1 MSDTKKF
8 AVILS
13 GNGVYDGS
21 EIHEATMTLYAIVK
35 NGGEYEIFAPD
46 IEQHHVIN
54 HITGKEMDETRN
66 VLIESAR
73 IARGNIKPLSEFSKE
88 DFDAIVFP
96 GGFGVAKNL
105 CSFAFDNIDCT
116 VNPEVEKVIKEM
128 DETRNVLIESAR
140 IARGNIKPLNE
151 FNKGDFDAIVFPG
164 GFGVAKNLCSFAFDN
179 VDCTVNPEV
188 EKIIK
193 EMAAARKPIG
203 ALCIS
208 PVLIARVLGNITV
221 TIGQDTGTAESIE
234 KLGAMHK
241 NTDHGEVIIDEENKI
256 ITTPCYMLDANITQI
271 AEGADAVVK
280 AIYKLFE
287 V

>member
-13 GNGVYDGS
+13 GNGVFDGA
-21 EIHEATMTLYAIVK
+21 EIHEATMTLYAIAK

-46 IEQHHVIN
+46 IKQHHVIN
-54 HITGKEMDETRN
+54 HITGEEMDETRN

-73 IARGNIKPLSEFSKE
+73 IARGNIKPLSVFSKE

-116 VNPEVEKVIKEM
+116 VNPEVERV
-128 DETRNVLIESAR
+128 
-140 IARGNIKPLNE
+140 
-151 FNKGDFDAIVFPG
+151 
-164 GFGVAKNLCSFAFDN
+164 
-179 VDCTVNPEV
+179 
-188 EKIIK
+188 IK
-193 EMAAARKPIG
+193 EMAAAKKPIG

-234 KLGAMHK
+234 KLGATHK
-241 NTDHGEVIIDEENKI
+241 NRGHGEVVVDETNKI
-256 ITTPCYMLDANITQI
+256 VTTPCYMLDANIAQI
-271 AEGADAVVK
+271 AEGAEAVIK
-280 AIYKLFE
+280 AILKML
-287 V
+287 